1 MTRTAIMQETRRA
14 KGAETKDALLPS
26 LNASS
31 FEVSS
36 TLLISGSKTVSTKWT
51 MLCIEQRQKDICTV
65 TSTMEKEDTHR
76 GKKASQASQGEQWQK
91 NVCMV
96 TSTTEKKTHTEEK
109 RRVKQVWE
117 NNAKKRLHGD
127 KYNGKR
133 RHTQGKNTSQASLG
147 EQRQK
152 NFCTVTSTMEKED
165 TQGRKASQ
173 ASLDEQ
179 RRENVCTVTSTTEK
193 KTHTQGKKGE
203 SSKSGST
210 TPKKRLHGDKYNG
223 KRRHTQGKKG
233 ESSKPGRATPKKL
246 LHGDK
251 YDGKRRQDTHRGERR
266 VKQAWENNRKK
277 TCAR

>member
-1 MTRTAIMQETRRA
+1 MQETRRA

-133 RHTQGKNTSQASLG
+133 RHTQGK
-147 EQRQK
+147 
-152 NFCTVTSTMEKED
+152 
-165 TQGRKASQ
+165 
-173 ASLDEQ
+173 
-179 RRENVCTVTSTTEK
+179 
-193 KTHTQGKKGE
+193 
-203 SSKSGST
+203 
-210 TPKKRLHGDKYNG
+210 
-223 KRRHTQGKKG
+223 KG